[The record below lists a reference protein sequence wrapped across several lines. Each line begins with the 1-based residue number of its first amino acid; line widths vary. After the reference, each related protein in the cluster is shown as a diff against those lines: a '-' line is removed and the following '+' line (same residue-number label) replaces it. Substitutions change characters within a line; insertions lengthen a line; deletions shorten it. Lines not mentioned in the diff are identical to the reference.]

1 MSSVSRQFGSS
12 SAVKRNAA
20 IPDWELI
27 WVNDDPTA
35 TFAAQIISLN
45 LAKYGWVKVEAVL
58 DGSGNN
64 YAVSMDAAVETEDD
78 HQDLMIQMINRMTT
92 TVASGEMYVYSRCFY
107 VTETGITFQ
116 ACSRRRLNTTDASA
130 NSTQN
135 ARVVPTRIWG
145 KTTSSSAGGDAS
157 FRDSGAGMRLLW
169 TNPDPSAEFDAQTIN
184 LDLSEYDAIYSGLCN
199 SSANVTS
206 SGILLVDDVAH
217 YFEYVNNTGV
227 NIRFYRRSLRANSS
241 GVVVS
246 NCVRGLQ
253 GTSGTANDNGAQI
266 PKYIYGIKFG

>member
-12 SAVKRNAA
+12 STVKRNAM
-20 IPDWELI
+20 PDWELI
-27 WVNDDPTA
+27 WENDNPSA
-35 TFAAQIISLN
+35 SFAAQTLSLN
-45 LAKYGWVKVEAVL
+45 LAKYGWVKVEVHWSTSTIRSQIFDIPVDEDPNTAIFQLTNAQLPTEPAGGMYSLSRLCQVL
-58 DGSGNN
+58 PDS
-64 YAVSMDAAVETEDD
+64 VFF
-78 HQDLMIQMINRMTT
+78 QD
-92 TVASGEMYVYSRCFY
+92 
-107 VTETGITFQ
+107 
-116 ACSRRRLNTTDASA
+116 CSRRRLNTTSDSA

-135 ARVVPTRIWG
+135 GYLVPTRIWG
-145 KTTSSSAGGDAS
+145 KTTASSAGGDAS

-184 LDLSEYDAIYSGLCN
+184 LDLSDYDAIYSGLCN

-206 SGILLVDDVAH
+206 SGIILVDDVAH

-227 NIRFYRRSLRANSS
+227 NIRFYRRSLRANNS

-253 GTSGTANDNGAQI
+253 GTSGTANENGAQI
-266 PKYIYGIKFG
+266 PKYIFGIKFG